1 MTPQQLEHF
10 RELLEAQRQAL
21 LATKDAARD
30 STRPVMLD
38 QASVG
43 RLSRMDAMQGQAMA
57 IETQRRRD
65 IQLRRVHAALSRME
79 GGDYGLC
86 TACEEEIALPR
97 LQADPAT
104 GLCIACA
111 SRQEKR

>member
-1 MTPQQLEHF
+1 MTPRQLEHF

-21 LATKDAARD
+21 IATKDAASD
-30 STRPVMLD
+30 STKPVLLD

-65 IQLRRVHAALSRME
+65 IQLRRIHAALARMQS
-79 GGDYGLC
+79 GDYGLC
-86 TACEEEIALPR
+86 TACGEEIALPR
-97 LQADPAT
+97 LQADPAS

-111 SRQEKR
+111 SRQEQR